1 MMALAMR
8 KTLILLCTLPLIATG
23 CSVTTQQDAVDTP
36 TQVRTLSLNGIVHG
50 GQQPV
55 SGSTVTLYAAG
66 ASGDG
71 STATSLVSTTTGNGG
86 TFTFPA
92 YTYTCASQQ
101 LYVVATGGNPGLTP
115 STTNNLQLSLMT
127 ALGACSAINSNTS
140 IAINELTTVAAVS
153 ALSSYMTNYASI
165 GSASGD
171 ATAMASAFTLA
182 GELVSTSTGT
192 VPGVTIP
199 NGYTAPTSLIY
210 TLGDILATCVNSPGS
225 ASSSTC
231 PTLFADTTPY
241 QGSAPTETIGAML
254 LLAKNFNQNVTT
266 AYGLATA
273 TGPFQPILS
282 AAPADWTVPLLPT
295 NAKRI
300 LFVGDSFTHG
310 RYAPVRNYNSANIT
324 DENYNINGA
333 NNSNAAN
340 RSESSSEPGPYGGI
354 PGIFKELTVEGG
366 VNYDVH
372 IEAISSTSL
381 ASNYSYASSVIANP
395 QWNAVVLQELSYR
408 PIPPSLS
415 GNSSSNPNTFCN
427 SVTSVEQGVHA
438 SNVNPTASIYLY
450 ETWARSDETESYATS
465 NSVSFASAQST
476 LTSSYHNVFYQA
488 AANDGKIAGVAPA
501 GDAWLSE
508 INTTGSDMMQ
518 NPYGYTYTGAVS
530 PFLWFLYVSSSNPST
545 TSSSPDY
552 LHPSI
557 YGAYLDALVLYEEIT
572 GLNSTN
578 LGSGEAAAA
587 ALGISGSIATQLQ
600 SIAHSQV
607 TAGSTAY
614 TGNPCSV
621 T

>member
-1 MMALAMR
+1 
-8 KTLILLCTLPLIATG
+8 
-23 CSVTTQQDAVDTP
+23 
-36 TQVRTLSLNGIVHG
+36 
-50 GQQPV
+50 
-55 SGSTVTLYAAG
+55 
-66 ASGDG
+66 
-71 STATSLVSTTTGNGG
+71 
-86 TFTFPA
+86 
-92 YTYTCASQQ
+92 
-101 LYVVATGGNPGLTP
+101 
-115 STTNNLQLSLMT
+115 
-127 ALGACSAINSNTS
+127 
-140 IAINELTTVAAVS
+140 
-153 ALSSYMTNYASI
+153 
-165 GSASGD
+165 
-171 ATAMASAFTLA
+171 
-182 GELVSTSTGT
+182 
-192 VPGVTIP
+192 
-199 NGYTAPTSLIY
+199 
-210 TLGDILATCVNSPGS
+210 
-225 ASSSTC
+225 
-231 PTLFADTTPY
+231 
-241 QGSAPTETIGAML
+241 
-254 LLAKNFNQNVTT
+254 
-266 AYGLATA
+266 
-273 TGPFQPILS
+273 
-282 AAPADWTVPLLPT
+282 
-295 NAKRI
+295 
-300 LFVGDSFTHG
+300 
-310 RYAPVRNYNSANIT
+310 
-324 DENYNINGA
+324 
-333 NNSNAAN
+333 
-340 RSESSSEPGPYGGI
+340 
-354 PGIFKELTVEGG
+354 
-366 VNYDVH
+366 
-372 IEAISSTSL
+372 
-381 ASNYSYASSVIANP
+381 
-395 QWNAVVLQELSYR
+395 
-408 PIPPSLS
+408 
-415 GNSSSNPNTFCN
+415 
-427 SVTSVEQGVHA
+427 VHA